1 MNETA
6 SHPVPVPVPVPVPAP
21 AVFEPPNGL
30 VREPGPD
37 AAAIAAEISAWV
49 IGQRADMMQR
59 LCRQSLGLSTL
70 HVLAMLDVV
79 GPLSMSRLAEL
90 RGVSMPD
97 ATGIVGRMEER
108 GLVERTHDAH
118 DRRMVMVALTELG
131 RQTAAELEFVPRVR
145 LERILEEMAPAERQH
160 LARGFRAF
168 AAASRR
174 EAPAEEILPVALIS
188 PANTNNP
195 APRRG
200 PSAAAGP
207 STRGASTTR

>member
-6 SHPVPVPVPVPVPAP
+6 SRAAPVPASHSGLS
-21 AVFEPPNGL
+21 EPSAGHVPEA
-30 VREPGPD
+30 RSD
-37 AAAIAAEISAWV
+37 AAAIAEEISAWV

-118 DRRMVMVALTELG
+118 DRRLVMVALTALG
-131 RQTAAELEFVPRVR
+131 RRTAAELEFVPRGR
-145 LERILEEMAPAERQH
+145 LERILEEMAPGDRQR
-160 LARGFRAF
+160 LATGFRAF
-168 AAASRR
+168 AEASQRMAR
-174 EAPAEEILPVALIS
+174 VDPTAPASSFDPS
-188 PANTNNP
+188 NTDCP
-195 APRRG
+195 APGQG
-200 PSAAAGP
+200 PSAAPG
-207 STRGASTTR
+207 SRTEGASAAR